1 MPYSQKK
8 NPVKMMKSALHM
20 YKAEKKQGMHRDSA
34 MYMNSPMYAGHESPM
49 NAGHESPMEAGHESP
64 MENASKYGI
73 QGVDE
78 LKYMPIVDDMHRKGD
93 SPAKAAKPDFLDLD
107 KDGDKN
113 EPMKEA
119 AKGSPAKMKDKNS
132 RKSHGE
138 MNKKEAQNHKMVYHT
153 AKPPEYDK
161 KNIDKM
167 SKYPIDKPAS
177 PATRQGY
184 NARLDESLAKD
195 GKESSMKQSL
205 KDRRDE
211 SKGMEKSMGKGAYSS
226 DPKMS

>member
-93 SPAKAAKPDFLDLD
+93 SPAKAAKPDFLDVD
-107 KDGDKN
+107 KDGDKT
-113 EPMKEA
+113 EPMTEA
-119 AKGSPAKMKDKNS
+119 AKGSPATMKKMK
-132 RKSHGE
+132 
-138 MNKKEAQNHKMVYHT
+138 KKR
-153 AKPPEYDK
+153 
-161 KNIDKM
+161 
-167 SKYPIDKPAS
+167 S
-177 PATRQGY
+177 
-184 NARLDESLAKD
+184 
-195 GKESSMKQSL
+195 
-205 KDRRDE
+205 
-211 SKGMEKSMGKGAYSS
+211 
-226 DPKMS
+226 

>member
-8 NPVKMMKSALHM
+8 NPVKMMKSALHV

-34 MYMNSPMYAGHESPM
+34 MYMNSPMY
-49 NAGHESPMEAGHESP
+49 AGHESPMEAGHESP

-93 SPAKAAKPDFLDLD
+93 SPAKAAKPDFLDVD
-107 KDGDKN
+107 KDGDKT

-119 AKGSPAKMKDKNS
+119 AKGSPA
-132 RKSHGE
+132 
-138 MNKKEAQNHKMVYHT
+138 
-153 AKPPEYDK
+153 
-161 KNIDKM
+161 
-167 SKYPIDKPAS
+167 
-177 PATRQGY
+177 TRQGY
-184 NARLDESLAKD
+184 DDRLDESLAKD

>member
-107 KDGDKN
+107 KDGDKT

-119 AKGSPAKMKDKNS
+119 AKG
-132 RKSHGE
+132 
-138 MNKKEAQNHKMVYHT
+138 
-153 AKPPEYDK
+153 
-161 KNIDKM
+161 
-167 SKYPIDKPAS
+167 S